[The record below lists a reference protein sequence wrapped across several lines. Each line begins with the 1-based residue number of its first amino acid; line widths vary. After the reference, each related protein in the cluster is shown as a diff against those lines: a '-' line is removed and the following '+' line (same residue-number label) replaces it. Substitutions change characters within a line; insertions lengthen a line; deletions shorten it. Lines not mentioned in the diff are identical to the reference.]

1 MTTPDV
7 VIIGSGIGGASVAA
21 GLAGSGARI
30 LILEAG
36 DHIARGPK
44 NRDQKAI
51 FQAGV
56 FRPKEVWHLPDGTPF
71 SPGNYYNVGGNSKFY
86 GAVLTR
92 YRREDFLA
100 RAHPGGHSAGWPF
113 GYEEL
118 ERWYTAAEKM
128 FRVRGALGEDPSEPP
143 HSAPYDFPPVPE
155 EKAIALVRERMRRQG
170 LHPFSLPLG
179 VDIDTWLSHGKHP
192 WDAHPSADEGKS
204 DAETCPLK
212 LALAD
217 PNVTLQVRSKVVRLE
232 TEGSGRRIARV
243 VYERDG
249 ERHQL
254 SPRLVI
260 LAAGA
265 VQSAAL
271 LLRSANDRH
280 PRGLANGSDQVG
292 RNFMNHNC
300 SAVLA
305 ISPTYVNTSVYQK
318 TFGIN
323 DYYNSGGEGG
333 LPLGN
338 IQLLG
343 RVSGTILKANL
354 PSAPQFLL
362 DRISRHAIDFYAM
375 SEDLPDPDS
384 RVTVDG
390 EKIFLD
396 WKRSNW
402 EAHLELVKKLKRH
415 LRAAGF
421 PLVLARAFDRR
432 TPSHQCGTARIGTDA
447 AKAPLDV
454 HGRAHEVDN
463 LFVTDASGLPT
474 SAAVNPALT
483 IAALALRSADH
494 IRRTELAA

>member
-1 MTTPDV
+1 MATPDV

-21 GLAGSGARI
+21 GLAGSGAGI
-30 LILEAG
+30 LVLEAG
-36 DHIARGPK
+36 DHIARSPR

-51 FQAGV
+51 FVDGA
-56 FRPKEVWHLPDGTPF
+56 FRPKETWHLPDGTPF
-71 SPGNYYNVGGNSKFY
+71 NPGNYYNVGGNSKFY

-92 YRREDFLA
+92 YRREDFSP
-100 RAHPGGHSAGWPF
+100 RAHPGGHSSGWPF
-113 GYEEL
+113 PYEEL
-118 ERWYTAAEKM
+118 EPWYTAAEKL
-128 FRVRGALGEDPSEPP
+128 FRVRGALGEDPTEPP

-155 EKAIALVRERMRRQG
+155 EPPIALVRERLRRQG

-179 VDIDTWLSHGKHP
+179 VDIDTWLSHGAQP
-192 WDAHPSADEGKS
+192 WDAHPNSDEGKS
-204 DAETCPLK
+204 DAETCALK
-212 LALAD
+212 AALAHQ
-217 PNVTLQVRSKVVRLE
+217 NVTLQVRSRVLRLE
-232 TEGSGRRIARV
+232 TDPTGGRIVRI
-243 VYERDG
+243 VYEKDG
-249 ERHQL
+249 ERREIA
-254 SPRLVI
+254 PRLVI

-280 PRGLANGSDQVG
+280 PRGLANASGQVG

-305 ISPTYVNTSVYQK
+305 LSPTYRNTSVYQK

-323 DYYNSGGEGG
+323 DYYNSGGENG

-354 PSAPQFLL
+354 PSLPKMLL

-375 SEDLPDPDS
+375 SEDLPDPES

-390 EKIFLD
+390 DRIVLD

-402 EAHLELVKKLKRH
+402 QAHVALVGKLKAH

-421 PLVLARAFDRR
+421 PIVLARAFDRR
-432 TPSHQCGTARIGTDA
+432 TPSHQCGTVRIGADPA
-447 AKAPLDV
+447 SAPLDV
-454 HGRAHEVDN
+454 YGRADGVAN

-483 IAALALRSADH
+483 VAALALRSADH
-494 IRRTELAA
+494 IRKTELAA